1 MTTCQWP
8 TEMSNTITACQWV
21 AMMNHAMTT
30 GRWLPMMDSCHD
42 RCSMASNDGSCHNRL
57 SMATND
63 GSCHDHI
70 ALDLT
75 SLQMW
80 HPLITESELD
90 GCIHSLMNY
99 LDKTGVPLPTRTYD
113 SVTIIHNALTE
124 GV

>member
-1 MTTCQWP
+1 MITCQWP
-8 TEMSNTITACQWV
+8 TEMSNTITACQWLAMMNHAMTTGRWLPMMNHAMTAGQWL

-30 GRWLPMMDSCHD
+30 GRWLPMMD
-42 RCSMASNDGSCHNRL
+42 L
-57 SMATND
+57 
-63 GSCHDHI
+63 

-90 GCIHSLMNY
+90 GCIQSLMNY